1 MVIVVCFLKN
11 NRSIIFFIG
20 IYLFFKQL
28 FYIFAFELCLNHKNK
43 PMNAQKSKCNRPPLK
58 HLAKKNCLN
67 RIFPFVLCILL
78 SINSFSQSTT
88 WDLTLNDPPNLDM
101 CRLGTVNSFPI
112 RFFTES
118 NERMR
123 LDVSG
128 NFGIGNLSP
137 SSLLSVGSTQGFRVN
152 NSGNITHINGISY
165 SFPTA
170 QAAAADY
177 ILGNDGSGNL
187 SWINPASLFS
197 SDNFW
202 SIDGNSGTN
211 ANTNYIGTN
220 DAQPL
225 VFKTNASEQMRLLTS
240 GYLGIGIP
248 TPQSSLHLHGE
259 EETSLSQGNSNSGT
273 SMSALPSATI
283 AFTSLQI
290 TNKTSGI
297 SVDDGLF
304 LSLSNNDVV
313 LQNKESGHIKFQTS
327 KTAMQIFPNGNIGM
341 GTTQGDAVLNLTAIN
356 QHAVSL
362 KMINAPNSCGLSI
375 QTNKAESKSFVNKLG
390 NTENFLI
397 FGNGETQIMDGMQK
411 FYFGSCENVQNAAGN
426 PVYATNYMGFNAI
439 YDGTNWNC
447 ATNGYN
453 NGGAVIWST
462 VGGDICFS
470 NFETNSFQPQGNQNA
485 SIAGSELVENRTLMI
500 HKHGSVSIGGY
511 HTDNGNYK
519 LAVHG
524 TIAARKII
532 ANQNNWYDHVFAE
545 DYNLM
550 SIEDLNSYIRKN

>member
-1 MVIVVCFLKN
+1 
-11 NRSIIFFIG
+11 
-20 IYLFFKQL
+20 
-28 FYIFAFELCLNHKNK
+28 
-43 PMNAQKSKCNRPPLK
+43 
-58 HLAKKNCLN
+58 
-67 RIFPFVLCILL
+67 
-78 SINSFSQSTT
+78 
-88 WDLTLNDPPNLDM
+88 
-101 CRLGTVNSFPI
+101 
-112 RFFTES
+112 
-118 NERMR
+118 MR
-123 LDVSG
+123 LDTLG
-128 NFGIGNLSP
+128 RFGIGNTSP
-137 SSLLSVGSTQGFRVN
+137 TSLLSVGSTEGFQVN
-152 NSGNITHINGISY
+152 NSGNITQINGVPY

-170 QAAAADY
+170 QATASNS
-177 ILGNDGSGNL
+177 ILGNNGSGNL
-187 SWINPASLFS
+187 SWIDPASLFS

-211 ANTNYIGTN
+211 ANTNSIGTN

-240 GYLGIGIP
+240 GYLGIGIS
-248 TPQSSLHLHGE
+248 TPQSRLHLHGE
-259 EETSLSQGNSNSGT
+259 EETNPSSGNSSNGNTRSLSSSSTSTSNSI
-273 SMSALPSATI
+273 PV
-283 AFTSLQI
+283 TSLQI
-290 TNKTSGI
+290 TNKTSGT

-341 GTTQGDAVLNLTAIN
+341 GTTQGDAVLNLTAMN
-356 QHAVSL
+356 QDAVSL

-375 QTNKAESKSFVNKLG
+375 QTNKVQSKSFVNKLG

-426 PVYATNYMGFNAI
+426 PVYATSYMGFNAI

-447 ATNGYN
+447 ESNGWD

-470 NFETNSFQPQGNQNA
+470 NFETDGNSTQQLT
-485 SIAGSELVENRTLMI
+485 GSELVDNRTLMI

-511 HTDNGNYK
+511 HTGSFT
-519 LAVHG
+519 LAVEG
-524 TIAARKII
+524 SIGARRIKITE
-532 ANQNNWYDHVFAE
+532 NPFHWYDHVFAE

-550 SIEDLNSYIRKN
+550 SIEDLNSYIKENKHLPEIPTQEDVNNDGVDLGEMNAKLLLKVEELTLYIIQLNEQMQAMQEEINSLKN